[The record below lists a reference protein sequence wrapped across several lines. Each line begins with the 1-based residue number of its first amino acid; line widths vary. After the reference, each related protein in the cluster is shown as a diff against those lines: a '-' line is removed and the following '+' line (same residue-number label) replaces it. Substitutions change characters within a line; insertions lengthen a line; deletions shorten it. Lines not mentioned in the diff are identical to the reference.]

1 MSKIGT
7 ITFHCAYNYGA
18 VLQAYSLVKFLKN
31 QNHQAEVIDYW
42 PERRIEDKNN
52 FFLTKNI
59 FHPVIFVQNA
69 IKLLKMT
76 DLKDKKT
83 KYDIFRSE
91 VLPVSTTTCSNTQ
104 DLRKVSKNYS
114 FIITGSD
121 QVWNPMTGYDG
132 NYFLEFAESKQ
143 KVAYAPSIGVPNIPT
158 DLVQKI
164 TNLIND
170 FSSLSSREHRG
181 SEIIKELTGRDALT
195 VVDPVFLQT
204 KEEWMDITIPMDLA
218 EKYILVYVV
227 RRRKNMEAYLKEL
240 KKQHDLPIY
249 LIVGTNPA
257 SRGFINA
264 DKVFWNAGPKEFVT
278 LFSKAT
284 VVCTNSFH
292 GTAFSLIF
300 RKPFLVFPHTT
311 GDSRVKSI
319 LSRCDLEERIVS
331 PEAID
336 FKDPFTLSKGNYELL
351 DLEIKASKEYL
362 LKAVS

>member
-18 VLQAYSLVKFLKN
+18 VLQAYSLVNFLKK

-42 PERRIEDKNN
+42 PSRRLADKNT
-52 FFLTKNI
+52 FFLNKNI
-59 FHPVIFVQNA
+59 FHPVIMIQNI
-69 IKLLKMT
+69 IKFLKI
-76 DLKDKKT
+76 DELKDKKN

-91 VLPVSTTTCSNTQ
+91 FLSVSSTVCSSSE
-104 DLRKVSKNYS
+104 DLKKISKNYEY
-114 FIITGSD
+114 IITGSD

-132 NYFLEFAESKQ
+132 NYFLEFAEHKQ
-143 KVAYAPSIGVPNIPT
+143 KIAYAPSIGVPNIPIN
-158 DLVQKI
+158 LVPKI
-164 TNLIND
+164 ANLIND
-170 FSSLSSREHRG
+170 FSCLSSREHRG

-204 KEEWMDITIPMDLA
+204 KEEWLDITIPMELP

-227 RRRKNMEAYLKEL
+227 RRRKNMEVFLKNLRKEIN
-240 KKQHDLPIY
+240 LPIY
-249 LIVGTNPA
+249 LIVGTNSA
-257 SRGFINA
+257 SRGFISA

-278 LFSKAT
+278 LFSRAT

-300 RKPFLVFPHTT
+300 RKPFLVFPHTI

-319 LSRCDLEERIVS
+319 LSRCDLEERIILPEVS
-331 PEAID
+331 D
-336 FKDPFTLSKGNYELL
+336 FKDPFTLPAGNFDLL
-351 DLEIKASKEYL
+351 ELEIKASKDYL
-362 LKAVS
+362 LRAVS

>member
-31 QNHQAEVIDYW
+31 QNYQAEVIDYW
-42 PERRIEDKNN
+42 PPRRIEDKNR
-52 FFLTKNI
+52 FFLNKNI
-59 FHPVIFVQNA
+59 FHPVIIIQNM
-69 IKLLKMT
+69 IKFLKMT
-76 DLKDKKT
+76 DLKDKKN

-91 VLPVSTTTCSNTQ
+91 ILSVSSTICNSSE
-104 DLRKVSKNYS
+104 DLKKISKHYNY
-114 FIITGSD
+114 IITGSD

-132 NYFLEFAESKQ
+132 NYFLEFAEHKQ
-143 KVAYAPSIGVPNIPT
+143 KIAYAPSIGVPNIPSN
-158 DLVQKI
+158 LAPKI
-164 TNLIND
+164 ANLIND
-170 FSSLSSREHRG
+170 FSYLSSREHRG
-181 SEIIKELTGRDALT
+181 SEIIKELTGRDSLT

-204 KEEWMDITIPMDLA
+204 KEEWLDITVPMELP

-227 RRRKNMEAYLKEL
+227 RRRKNMETYLNKLKAEL
-240 KKQHDLPIY
+240 DLPIY
-249 LIVGTNPA
+249 LIVGTNSA
-257 SRGFINA
+257 SRGFISA
-264 DKVFWNAGPKEFVT
+264 DKVFWSAGPKEFVT

-331 PEAID
+331 PETNN
-336 FKDPFTLSKGNYELL
+336 FKDPFALPTGNFDLL
-351 DLEIKASKEYL
+351 EQEIKASKEYL